1 MKSTRKAFLAAAAVV
16 GASMTVSKEA
26 ALAQSAPSPTPLPA
40 LTAHPPTA
48 HPPSAAARALA
59 ERMRAFDPHLDD
71 AQLARIADGIQ
82 EGFGL
87 GGVLNPKG
95 TKLKNGDA
103 PTPEFRVGA

>member
-40 LTAHPPTA
+40 PTA

-82 EGFGL
+82 EGFGF
-87 GGVLNPKG
+87 GGALNPKG

-103 PTPEFRVGA
+103 PTPEFEVGA

>member
-16 GASMTVSKEA
+16 GASMTVTKEA
-26 ALAQSAPSPTPLPA
+26 ALAQSSASPTPSATPA
-40 LTAHPPTA
+40 AAAAHQ
-48 HPPSAAARALA
+48 PSAAARALA

-82 EGFGL
+82 EGFGF

-95 TKLKNGDA
+95 KKLKNGDA
-103 PTPEFRVGA
+103 PTPEFKVGA